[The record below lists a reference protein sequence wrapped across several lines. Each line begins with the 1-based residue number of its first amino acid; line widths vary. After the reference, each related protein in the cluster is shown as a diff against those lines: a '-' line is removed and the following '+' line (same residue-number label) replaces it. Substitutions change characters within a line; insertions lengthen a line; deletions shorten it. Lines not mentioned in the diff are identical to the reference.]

1 MPSKIEE
8 NLPPTNEGYG
18 TKEYW
23 SVDGEDSTGPPG
35 PADIVQGAAIYQVRT
50 RSYAWLRSR

>member
-23 SVDGEDSTGPPG
+23 YARYPRPELWRMGQT
-35 PADIVQGAAIYQVRT
+35 DIQGTAVYQVRF
-50 RSYAWLRSR
+50 YA